1 MSEKRYWCRWGQ
13 GVSQIAAGH
22 LVIIKRVA
30 LLTPLCKLSQWK
42 GVFRQGLKTQLDLFV
57 NSPQLSFCKNSIEP
71 DLLRINDSCLERAS
85 VFRLLGVW
93 QQDNLCCNYH
103 VEQTFKKASKR
114 LYFLMECRKANLP
127 TEIGITIYCTKIRLL
142 LEYAS
147 PLWGGLPKYL
157 T

>member
-1 MSEKRYWCRWGQ
+1 MQMSHGRLIYRRTSLLRVLLDKIRQFQFTVQAGQ
-13 GVSQIAAGH
+13 TMQDMWI
-22 LVIIKRVA
+22 L
-30 LLTPLCKLSQWK
+30 
-42 GVFRQGLKTQLDLFV
+42 
-57 NSPQLSFCKNSIEP
+57 FCKNSIEP

-85 VFRLLGVW
+85 VFKLLGVW

-103 VEQTFKKASKR
+103 VEQTLKKASKI